1 MAAPTR
7 SSPRGLLLLL
17 PVGLL
22 ALGLLGRALATKA
35 WTMFTTYQTPFA
47 FKNPHAIAPP
57 RQASQVVIVVVDG
70 LAYHP
75 SRSMRFLNEL
85 RRQGADVD
93 CRAGLP
99 SLSLPGRA
107 VMMSGSWA
115 EIHGQATNFNPRPL
129 TVETLFETARRKG
142 LRTALAAGPGAQT
155 LLAPWIDE
163 RVVYGRLDPAA
174 SRDLAQLEA
183 ELRWMGEATR
193 ALLREKRPDL
203 FVLDFSITDDAGH
216 GWGAAS
222 RQYQAAAQAVD
233 EEIQRLAP
241 EMDLRRGVLIVTA
254 DHGHTPRGGHGGPEE
269 PVMHVPL
276 VLVGATVRPGTT
288 GTAEQIDL
296 APTVAV
302 LLGIET
308 PASSQGRPLL
318 DLLDLTP
325 EARRRALESLRQQ
338 RESFVAQYVSWV
350 SGRPP
355 AAPRASGLA
364 RAQTIEAGLGPL
376 EQEAQTAREL
386 RLQDEAR
393 ARIGGLL
400 AFLLLPPLALAGL
413 WVLGLFTNAELSLG
427 ILAAV
432 AATILYHALFPVLG
446 LDYSFSAV
454 NRDEYLGAFFAK
466 DMALAASACAAAV
479 MAAAAWM
486 ETRLRPAPAAALARV
501 AWLAP
506 AALGYLFVV
515 RMAFVY
521 WRNGVFLRWHMPA
534 QNWGFS
540 FYLDAL
546 ALSAVAFVGVALP
559 LAAWLAARLAR
570 AMRRQRA
577 PTPVFPRP

>member
-7 SSPRGLLLLL
+7 SSPRGLLVLL
-17 PVGLL
+17 PAGLV
-22 ALGLLGRALATKA
+22 ALGLLGRMLATKA
-35 WTMFTTYQTPFA
+35 WTTFTTYQTPFA

-57 RQASQVVIVVVDG
+57 RLVGHVVIVVVDG
-70 LAYHP
+70 LAYHA
-75 SRSMRFLNEL
+75 SRSMPFLNEL
-85 RRQGADVD
+85 RREGADVD

-107 VMMSGSWA
+107 VMMTGSWP

-129 TVETLFETARRKG
+129 TVETLFQTARGKG
-142 LRTALAAGPGAQT
+142 LRTALAAGAGAQT
-155 LLAPWIDE
+155 LFGPWIDE
-163 RVVYGRLDPAA
+163 RVVYGRLDPAD
-174 SRDLAQLEA
+174 SRDLPKLEA

-216 GWGAAS
+216 GWGADS
-222 RQYQAAAQAVD
+222 RQYREAAQAVD

-241 EMDLRRGVLIVTA
+241 ELDLRRGVLIVTA

-269 PVMHVPL
+269 SVIHVPL
-276 VLVGATVRPGTT
+276 VLVGGPVRAGTT
-288 GTAEQIDL
+288 GVAEQIDL
-296 APTVAV
+296 APTVSA
-302 LLGIET
+302 LLGIQI

-318 DLLDLTP
+318 DLLDLAP
-325 EARRRALESLRQQ
+325 AARRRVLESLQQQ
-338 RESFVAQYVSWV
+338 RENFVAQYVAWV

-355 AAPRASGLA
+355 ASPRASGLA
-364 RAQTIEAGLGPL
+364 RAQTIEAGLGPIDH
-376 EQEAQTAREL
+376 EAQVARDL
-386 RLQDEAR
+386 RLEDEAR
-393 ARIGGLL
+393 SRLGALL
-400 AFLLLPPLALAGL
+400 AFLLLPLLAVAGL
-413 WVLGLFTNAELSLG
+413 RALGLFSNAELSLG
-427 ILAAV
+427 VLAAIG
-432 AATILYHALFPVLG
+432 ATILYHALFPVLG

-466 DMALAASACAAAV
+466 DMALAAAACGVAV

-486 ETRLRPAPAAALARV
+486 ERRLRPAPAGALSRV
-501 AWLAP
+501 AWLG
-506 AALGYLFVV
+506 AATFAYLFMV

-534 QNWGFS
+534 HNWGFS

-546 ALSAVAFVGVALP
+546 ALSAVAFAGVALP

-570 AMRRQRA
+570 TALRWRA
-577 PTPVFPRP
+577 LRPASPPP